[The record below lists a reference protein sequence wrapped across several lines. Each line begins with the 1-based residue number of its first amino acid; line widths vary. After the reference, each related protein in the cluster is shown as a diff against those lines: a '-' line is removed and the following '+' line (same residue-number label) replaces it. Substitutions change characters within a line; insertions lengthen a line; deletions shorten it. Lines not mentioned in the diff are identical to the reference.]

1 MRVLIAEDDRA
12 LGLFLEKGL
21 KLEGHEVE
29 WVGDGEAALERAT
42 AWAPDLVVLD
52 LGLPRRDGA
61 EVLAAM
67 GDLLEQTSVL
77 VLTGRGEVEER
88 VRCLN
93 LGADDFLAKPFSFH
107 ELTARCRA
115 ILRRRE
121 RSMDSVLKWGE
132 VELDR
137 LHRTV
142 ERGGVPVELTAKE
155 FALLEF
161 LMLRRGGC
169 CARGEL
175 LREVW
180 HMEPESGTNVL
191 DVYVNYLR
199 RKLGAVGAENG
210 ADAALIETVRGSGYR
225 MAAVTP
231 TAAAVAVLAVEA
243 LPVQVLPMPASCA
256 TAVQA

>member
-21 KLEGHEVE
+21 KMEGHEVE
-29 WVGDGEAALERAT
+29 WVGDGEAALERAM

-52 LGLPRRDGA
+52 LGLPLRDGA

-67 GDLLEQTSVL
+67 GEGLRQTSVL

-115 ILRRRE
+115 IMRRRE
-121 RSMDSVLKWGE
+121 RFVDPVLKWGE

-137 LHRTV
+137 LQRTV
-142 ERGGVPVELTAKE
+142 ERGGVPVELTGKE

-169 CARGEL
+169 CARAEL

-199 RKLGAVGAENG
+199 RKLGAAGAENR
-210 ADAALIETVRGSGYR
+210 ADVADVALIETVRGSGYR
-225 MAAVTP
+225 MALAAQTVAAVVAVP
-231 TAAAVAVLAVEA
+231 VPVNCAVAV
-243 LPVQVLPMPASCA
+243 
-256 TAVQA
+256 QA

>member
-12 LGLFLEKGL
+12 LGGFLEKGL
-21 KLEGHEVE
+21 KMEGHEVE
-29 WVGDGEAALERAT
+29 WVGDGEAALERAS
-42 AWAPDLVVLD
+42 AWGPDLLVLD
-52 LGLPRRDGA
+52 LGLPRRDGT

-67 GDLLEQTSVL
+67 AAGLPQTSVL

-93 LGADDFLAKPFSFH
+93 LGADDFVAKPFSFH

-121 RSMDSVLKWGE
+121 RYEDPVLRWGGIE
-132 VELDR
+132 MDR

-142 ERGGVPVELTAKE
+142 ERDGAAVELTARE

-169 CARGEL
+169 CTRAEL

-180 HMEPESGTNVL
+180 QMEPDSGTNVL

-199 RKLGAVGAENG
+199 RKLGAAQTGVGE
-210 ADAALIETVRGSGYR
+210 DVPLIETVRGRGYR
-225 MAAVTP
+225 MAT
-231 TAAAVAVLAVEA
+231 TARMVLAPKA
-243 LPVQVLPMPASCA
+243 LGMGGALTAGVAID
-256 TAVQA
+256 AVQA

>member
-12 LGLFLEKGL
+12 LAVFLEKGL
-21 KLEGHEVE
+21 RLEGHEVE
-29 WVGDGEAALERAT
+29 WVGDGQAALDRTLTWSPE
-42 AWAPDLVVLD
+42 LLVLD
-52 LGLPRRDGA
+52 LGLPRRDGT
-61 EVLAAM
+61 EVLASLA
-67 GDLLEQTSVL
+67 DSLRQTSVV
-77 VLTGRGEVEER
+77 VLTARGEIEER

-93 LGADDFLAKPFSFH
+93 LGADDFLVKPFSFQ

-121 RSMDSVLKWGE
+121 RYEDPVLRWGE
-132 VELDR
+132 LELDR

-142 ERGGVPVELTAKE
+142 ERDHVSVELTAKE

-161 LMLRRGGC
+161 LMQRRGAC
-169 CARGEL
+169 CTRSEL

-199 RKLGAVGAENG
+199 RKLSAGRSFGDAE
-210 ADAALIETVRGSGYR
+210 APLIETVRGSGYR
-225 MAAVTP
+225 MAT
-231 TAAAVAVLAVEA
+231 TAR
-243 LPVQVLPMPASCA
+243 MM
-256 TAVQA
+256 AVQSGRAAGNHAMAVRA

>member
-1 MRVLIAEDDRA
+1 MMRVLIAEDDRA
-12 LGLFLEKGL
+12 LGLFLEKGM

-29 WVGDGEAALERAT
+29 WVGDGEAALRQASE
-42 AWAPDLVVLD
+42 WMPDLLVLD
-52 LGLPRRDGA
+52 LGLPLRDGT
-61 EVLAAM
+61 EVLEALAQ
-67 GDLLEQTSVL
+67 GSSQTSVV

-115 ILRRRE
+115 VLRRRE
-121 RSMDSVLKWGE
+121 RYQEPILRWAD

-137 LHRTV
+137 LRRTV
-142 ERGGVPVELTAKE
+142 QRDRAEVELTGKE

-169 CARGEL
+169 CTRAEL

-180 HMEPESGTNVL
+180 RMEPESGTNVL

-199 RKLGAVGAENG
+199 RKLGAVHSG
-210 ADAALIETVRGSGYR
+210 DRVDVPLIETVRGKGYR
-225 MAAVTP
+225 MASAAQRMAAEQRMPMEQRLPMAVNG
-231 TAAAVAVLAVEA
+231 ALAVHA
-243 LPVQVLPMPASCA
+243 
-256 TAVQA
+256 